1 LEPFLQNKFHTTKWL
16 AMGGLGMGVFMATL
30 DASIV
35 NISLPTLVQSF
46 NTDFATI
53 QWVVL
58 SYSLVLTSLML
69 MVARLG
75 DMLDKKR
82 IWMTGLA
89 LFTLGSLLC
98 GLSPSVGW
106 LIAFRALQGLGATM
120 MQALGIAMI
129 TEIFPANERGRAL
142 GLMGS
147 VVSIGIAIG
156 PPLGGILIGLVG
168 WRWIFLVNIPLGLIT
183 ALIVTRFVPQSLP
196 TVAKQRF
203 DLRGAMVL
211 MIMLCCYALGMTL
224 GQRLGFDVPLTLTL
238 LSAAGIG
245 LAGLL
250 VIEARTEQPMIDLSL
265 FRNPLFGMNLL
276 MGFLVFV
283 VLTAGFILPFLLELV
298 QGYSPQV
305 VGLMMMASPVTMGLA
320 SPIAGIL
327 SDRYGSRLISMAG
340 LAVIIAGCLSMTT
353 LTAEVTPFG
362 FVARMIPLGIG
373 FGLFQSP
380 NNSAIM
386 GAVPRHRMGI
396 ASGLL
401 SLSRT
406 LGQSTGLPLMG
417 ALFAAQAL
425 AFSGLPAG
433 TDATTAPPLALVA
446 AVAGTYR
453 IGAVIVLAAIG
464 IAWWAY
470 RLDRSTPLTAAG
482 AVAQ

>member
-1 LEPFLQNKFHTTKWL
+1 LQNKSHSHKWL
-16 AMGGLGMGVFMATL
+16 AMAGLGMGVFMATL

-35 NISLPTLVQSF
+35 NISLPTLVQEF
-46 NTDFATI
+46 NTNFATI

-58 SYSLVLTSLML
+58 SYALVLTSLML

-75 DMLDKKR
+75 DMIDKKR
-82 IWMTGLA
+82 IWMVGLA

-129 TEIFPANERGRAL
+129 TEVFPSNERGRAL
-142 GLMGS
+142 GIMGS
-147 VVSIGIAIG
+147 VVSTGIAIG

-183 ALIVTRFVPQSLP
+183 ALVVTRFVPNSYP
-196 TVAKQRF
+196 TVGKQRF
-203 DLRGAMVL
+203 DLRGAAVL
-211 MIMLCCYALGMTL
+211 MVMLSCYALGMTL
-224 GQRLGFDVPLTLTL
+224 GQRLGFGAPLTLTL
-238 LSAAGIG
+238 LAAASIS
-245 LAGLL
+245 LAVLL
-250 VIEARTEQPMIDLSL
+250 VVEKRTEQPMIDLSL
-265 FRNPLFGMNLL
+265 FRNPLFSMNLL

-298 QGYSPQV
+298 QGYPPEM
-305 VGLMMMASPVTMGLA
+305 VGLMMMASPITMGLA
-320 SPIAGIL
+320 SPLAGIL
-327 SDRYGSRLISMAG
+327 SDRYGSRVISMTG
-340 LAVIIAGCLSMTT
+340 LVVIIAGCLSMTT
-353 LTAEVTPFG
+353 LTMDVTPLG

-386 GAVPRHRMGI
+386 GTAPRHRTGI

-406 LGQSTGLPLMG
+406 LGQSTGMPLMG
-417 ALFAAQAL
+417 ALFAMQVL
-425 AFSGLPAG
+425 AFADLPAG
-433 TDATTAPPLALVA
+433 TDVTTAPPLALVA

-453 IGAVIVLAAIG
+453 IGAVIMLAATG
-464 IAWWAY
+464 VAWWAY
-470 RLDRSTPLTAAG
+470 RLDRRTRISAAQALG
-482 AVAQ
+482 

>member
-1 LEPFLQNKFHTTKWL
+1 LQNISHSHKWL
-16 AMGGLGMGVFMATL
+16 AMAGLGMGVFMATL

-35 NISLPTLVQSF
+35 NISLPTLVQEF
-46 NTDFATI
+46 KTNFATI

-58 SYSLVLTSLML
+58 SYALVLTSLML

-75 DMLDKKR
+75 DMIDKKR
-82 IWMTGLA
+82 IWMVGLA

-129 TEIFPANERGRAL
+129 TEVFPPNERGRAL
-142 GLMGS
+142 GIMGS
-147 VVSIGIAIG
+147 VVSTGIAIG

-168 WRWIFLVNIPLGLIT
+168 WRSIFLVNIPIGLIT
-183 ALIVTRFVPQSLP
+183 AFVVTRYVPNSYP

-203 DLRGAMVL
+203 DLRGAGVL
-211 MIMLCCYALGMTL
+211 MVMLSCYALGMTL
-224 GQRLGFDVPLTLTL
+224 GQRLGFSAPLTLTL
-238 LSAAGIG
+238 LAAASISF
-245 LAGLL
+245 AVLL
-250 VIEARTEQPMIDLSL
+250 VVEQRTEQPMIDLSL
-265 FRNPLFGMNLL
+265 FRNPLFSMNLL

-298 QGYSPQV
+298 QGYPPQM
-305 VGLMMMASPVTMGLA
+305 VGLMMMASPITMGLA
-320 SPIAGIL
+320 SPLAGIL
-327 SDRYGSRLISMAG
+327 SDRYGSRVISMTG
-340 LAVIIAGCLSMTT
+340 LVVIIAGCLSMTT
-353 LTAEVTPFG
+353 LTMDVTPLG

-386 GAVPRHRMGI
+386 GTAPRHRTGI

-406 LGQSTGLPLMG
+406 LGQSTGMPLMG
-417 ALFAAQAL
+417 ALFAMQVL
-425 AFSGLPAG
+425 AFAGLPAG
-433 TDATTAPPLALVA
+433 TDVTTAPPLALVA

-453 IGAVIVLAAIG
+453 IGAIIMLAATAV
-464 IAWWAY
+464 AWWAY
-470 RLDRSTPLTAAG
+470 RLDRRTKLSAAQALG
-482 AVAQ
+482 

>member
-1 LEPFLQNKFHTTKWL
+1 M
-16 AMGGLGMGVFMATL
+16 AGLGMGVFMATL

-35 NISLPTLVQSF
+35 NISLPTLVQEF
-46 NTDFATI
+46 NTNFATI

-58 SYSLVLTSLML
+58 SYALVLTSLML

-75 DMLDKKR
+75 DMIDKKR
-82 IWMTGLA
+82 IWMVGLA

-129 TEIFPANERGRAL
+129 TEVFPSNERGRAL
-142 GLMGS
+142 GIMGS
-147 VVSIGIAIG
+147 VVSTGIAIG

-183 ALIVTRFVPQSLP
+183 ALVVTRFVPNSYP
-196 TVAKQRF
+196 TVGKQRF
-203 DLRGAMVL
+203 DLRGAAVL
-211 MIMLCCYALGMTL
+211 MVMLSCYALGMTL
-224 GQRLGFDVPLTLTL
+224 GQRLGFGAPLTLTL
-238 LSAAGIG
+238 LAAASIS
-245 LAGLL
+245 LAVLL
-250 VIEARTEQPMIDLSL
+250 VVEKRTEQPMIDLSL
-265 FRNPLFGMNLL
+265 FRNPLFSMNLL

-298 QGYSPQV
+298 QGYPPEM
-305 VGLMMMASPVTMGLA
+305 VGLMMMASPITMGLA
-320 SPIAGIL
+320 SPLAGIL
-327 SDRYGSRLISMAG
+327 SDRYGSRVISMTG
-340 LAVIIAGCLSMTT
+340 LVVIIAGCLSMTT
-353 LTAEVTPFG
+353 LTMDVTPLG

-386 GAVPRHRMGI
+386 GTAPRHRTGI

-406 LGQSTGLPLMG
+406 LGQSTGMPLMG
-417 ALFAAQAL
+417 ALFAMQVL
-425 AFSGLPAG
+425 AFADLPAG
-433 TDATTAPPLALVA
+433 TDVTTAPPLALVA

-453 IGAVIVLAAIG
+453 IGAVIMLAATG
-464 IAWWAY
+464 VAWWAY
-470 RLDRSTPLTAAG
+470 RLDRRTRISAAQALG
-482 AVAQ
+482 

>member
-1 LEPFLQNKFHTTKWL
+1 LQNKSHSHKWL
-16 AMGGLGMGVFMATL
+16 AMAGLGMGVFMATL

-35 NISLPTLVQSF
+35 NISLPTLVQEF
-46 NTDFATI
+46 KTNFATI

-58 SYSLVLTSLML
+58 SYALVLTSLML

-75 DMLDKKR
+75 DMIDKKR
-82 IWMTGLA
+82 IWMVGLA

-129 TEIFPANERGRAL
+129 TEVFPSNERGRAL
-142 GLMGS
+142 GIMGS
-147 VVSIGIAIG
+147 VVSTGIAIG

-168 WRWIFLVNIPLGLIT
+168 WRSIFLVNIPIGLIT
-183 ALIVTRFVPQSLP
+183 AFMVTRYVPNSYP

-203 DLRGAMVL
+203 DLRGAGVL
-211 MIMLCCYALGMTL
+211 MVMLSCYALGMTL
-224 GQRLGFDVPLTLTL
+224 GQRLGFSAPLTLTL
-238 LSAAGIG
+238 LAAASVS
-245 LAGLL
+245 LAVLL
-250 VIEARTEQPMIDLSL
+250 VVEQRTEQPMIDLSL
-265 FRNPLFGMNLL
+265 FRNPLFSMNLL

-298 QGYSPQV
+298 QGYPPQM
-305 VGLMMMASPVTMGLA
+305 VGLMMMASPITMGLA
-320 SPIAGIL
+320 SPLAGIL
-327 SDRYGSRLISMAG
+327 SDRYGSRVISMTG
-340 LAVIIAGCLSMTT
+340 LVVIIAGCLSMTT
-353 LTAEVTPFG
+353 LTMDVTPLG

-386 GAVPRHRMGI
+386 GTAPRHRMGI

-406 LGQSTGLPLMG
+406 LGQSTGMPLMG
-417 ALFAAQAL
+417 ALFAMQVL
-425 AFSGLPAG
+425 AFAGLPAG
-433 TDATTAPPLALVA
+433 TDVTTAPPLALVA

-453 IGAVIVLAAIG
+453 IGAIIMLAATAV
-464 IAWWAY
+464 AWWAY
-470 RLDRSTPLTAAG
+470 RLDRRTKLSAAQALG
-482 AVAQ
+482 

>member
-1 LEPFLQNKFHTTKWL
+1 LQNKSNSHKWL
-16 AMGGLGMGVFMATL
+16 AMAGLGMGVFMATL

-35 NISLPTLVQSF
+35 NISLPTLVQEF
-46 NTDFATI
+46 KTNFATI

-58 SYSLVLTSLML
+58 SYALVLTSLML

-75 DMLDKKR
+75 DMIDKKR
-82 IWMTGLA
+82 IWMVGLA

-129 TEIFPANERGRAL
+129 TEVFPSNERGRAL
-142 GLMGS
+142 GIMGS
-147 VVSIGIAIG
+147 VVSTGIAIG

-168 WRWIFLVNIPLGLIT
+168 WRSIFLVNIPIGLIT
-183 ALIVTRFVPQSLP
+183 AFVVTRYVPNSYP

-203 DLRGAMVL
+203 DLRGAGVL
-211 MIMLCCYALGMTL
+211 MVMLSCYALGMTL
-224 GQRLGFDVPLTLTL
+224 GQRLGFSAPLTLTL
-238 LSAAGIG
+238 LAAASISF
-245 LAGLL
+245 AVLL
-250 VIEARTEQPMIDLSL
+250 VVEQRTEQPMIDLSL
-265 FRNPLFGMNLL
+265 FRNPLFSMNLL

-298 QGYSPQV
+298 QGYPPQM
-305 VGLMMMASPVTMGLA
+305 VGLMMMASPITMGLA
-320 SPIAGIL
+320 SPLAGIL
-327 SDRYGSRLISMAG
+327 SDRYGSRVISMTG
-340 LAVIIAGCLSMTT
+340 LVVIIAGCLSMTT
-353 LTAEVTPFG
+353 LTMDVTPLG

-386 GAVPRHRMGI
+386 GTAPRHRTGI

-406 LGQSTGLPLMG
+406 LGQSTGMPLMG
-417 ALFAAQAL
+417 ALFAMQVL
-425 AFSGLPAG
+425 AFAGLPAG
-433 TDATTAPPLALVA
+433 TDVTTAPPLALVA

-453 IGAVIVLAAIG
+453 IGAVIMLAAWTAV
-464 IAWWAY
+464 AWWAY
-470 RLDRSTPLTAAG
+470 RLDRRTKLSAAQALG
-482 AVAQ
+482 

>member
-1 LEPFLQNKFHTTKWL
+1 LQNKSNSHKWL
-16 AMGGLGMGVFMATL
+16 AMAGLGMGVFMATL

-35 NISLPTLVQSF
+35 NISLPTLVQEF
-46 NTDFATI
+46 KTNFATI

-58 SYSLVLTSLML
+58 SYALVLTSLML

-75 DMLDKKR
+75 DMIDKKR
-82 IWMTGLA
+82 IWMVGLA

-129 TEIFPANERGRAL
+129 TEVFPSNERGRAL
-142 GLMGS
+142 GIMGS
-147 VVSIGIAIG
+147 VVSTGIAIG

-168 WRWIFLVNIPLGLIT
+168 WRSIFLVNIPIGLIT
-183 ALIVTRFVPQSLP
+183 AFVVTRYVPNSYP

-203 DLRGAMVL
+203 DLRGAGVL
-211 MIMLCCYALGMTL
+211 MVMLSCYALGMTL
-224 GQRLGFDVPLTLTL
+224 GQRLGFSAPLTLTL
-238 LSAAGIG
+238 LAAASISF
-245 LAGLL
+245 AVLL
-250 VIEARTEQPMIDLSL
+250 VVEQRTEQPMIDLSL
-265 FRNPLFGMNLL
+265 FRNPLFSMNLL

-298 QGYSPQV
+298 QGYPPQM
-305 VGLMMMASPVTMGLA
+305 VGLMMMASPITMGLA
-320 SPIAGIL
+320 SPLAGIL
-327 SDRYGSRLISMAG
+327 SDRYGSRVISMTG
-340 LAVIIAGCLSMTT
+340 LVVIIAGCLSMTT
-353 LTAEVTPFG
+353 LTMDVTPLG

-386 GAVPRHRMGI
+386 GTAPRHRTGI

-406 LGQSTGLPLMG
+406 LGQSTGMPLMG
-417 ALFAAQAL
+417 ALFAMQVL
-425 AFSGLPAG
+425 AFAGLPAG
-433 TDATTAPPLALVA
+433 TDVTTAPPLALVA

-453 IGAVIVLAAIG
+453 IGAVIMVAATG
-464 IAWWAY
+464 VAWWAY
-470 RLDRSTPLTAAG
+470 RLDRRTKLSAAQALG
-482 AVAQ
+482 